1 VVDGDAEA
9 ESVPIADPLVV
20 VALGSA
26 ESEVELALD
35 VVAPASVTLVLD
47 CPSVVVC
54 VLLA

>member
-1 VVDGDAEA
+1 MVDGDAEA